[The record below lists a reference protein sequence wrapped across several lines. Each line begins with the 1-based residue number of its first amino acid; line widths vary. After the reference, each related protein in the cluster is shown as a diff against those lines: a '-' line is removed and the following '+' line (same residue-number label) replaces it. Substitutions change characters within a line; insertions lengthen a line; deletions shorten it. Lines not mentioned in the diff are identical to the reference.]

1 MKPRIVI
8 ILGPTGT
15 GKSEVAIDVAL
26 QVDGEVINADSQLV
40 YRHMDIGTAKPPASV
55 RQKVAHHL
63 IDVVDPDGEFN
74 AALYRELALKVIQ
87 DITARRKKAI
97 VCGGTGLYMR
107 ALTQGLFVGPA
118 KNPEVRKR
126 LEEEAR
132 ERGSDFLYQR
142 LRQVD
147 PDATDRIHPNDRY
160 RIIRALEVFELT
172 GKGISRWQKEH
183 GFKES
188 AFEVLK
194 IGLNREREELY
205 ALINRRCDE
214 MIGRGLVDEVN
225 GLVERGYSLDLP
237 ALQSVGYRQIG
248 LYLRGR
254 VALDEAVALM
264 KRDTRHLAKRQL
276 TWFRAD
282 KEILWFHPEKDRRKI
297 LETAKE
303 FFANGRET
311 LTKEFT
317 SK

>member
-1 MKPRIVI
+1 MKPRTVI

-282 KEILWFHPEKDRRKI
+282 KEIRWFHPERDRKQI
-297 LETAKE
+297 LDSVKE
-303 FFANGRET
+303 FFTGLRQVT
-311 LTKEFT
+311 G
-317 SK
+317 

>member
-1 MKPRIVI
+1 MKPKVVI
-8 ILGPTGT
+8 ILGPTGV
-15 GKSEVAIDVAL
+15 GKSEVAMEAAL
-26 QVDGEVINADSQLV
+26 EVGGEIINADSQLV
-40 YRHMDIGTAKPPASV
+40 YRHMDIGTAKPTASV

-87 DITARRKKAI
+87 DITARRKKAL

-107 ALTQGLFVGPA
+107 ALTQGLFVGPG

-147 PDATDRIHPNDRY
+147 PDATHRIHPNDRY

-254 VALDEAVALM
+254 LALDEAVALM

-282 KEILWFHPEKDRRKI
+282 KEIRWFHPERDRKQI
-297 LETAKE
+297 LDYVKE
-303 FFANGRET
+303 FFTGLRQVT
-311 LTKEFT
+311 G
-317 SK
+317 

>member
-1 MKPRIVI
+1 MKPKLLV

-237 ALQSVGYRQIG
+237 ALQSVGYRQTG

-282 KEILWFHPEKDRRKI
+282 KEIRWFHPERDRKQI
-297 LETAKE
+297 LDSVKE
-303 FFANGRET
+303 FFTGLRQVT
-311 LTKEFT
+311 G
-317 SK
+317 

>member
-1 MKPRIVI
+1 MKPRVVI
-8 ILGPTGT
+8 ILGPTGV

-26 QVDGEVINADSQLV
+26 RVEGEVINADSQLV

-63 IDVVDPDGEFN
+63 IDIVDPDGEFN

-87 DITARRKKAI
+87 DVIARRKKAI

-132 ERGSDFLYQR
+132 ERGSEFLYER

-160 RIIRALEVFELT
+160 RIVRALEIFELT

-183 GFKES
+183 GFRES

-225 GLVERGYSLDLP
+225 GLVERGYGLDLP

-254 VALDEAVALM
+254 VALDEAVALI

-276 TWFRAD
+276 TWFRGD
-282 KEILWFHPEKDRRKI
+282 KEIRWFHPERDRKQI
-297 LETAKE
+297 LDSVKE
-303 FFANGRET
+303 YFASLRRVAG
-311 LTKEFT
+311 
-317 SK
+317 

>member
-1 MKPRIVI
+1 MKPKLLV

-282 KEILWFHPEKDRRKI
+282 KEIRWFHPERDRKQI
-297 LETAKE
+297 LDSVKE
-303 FFANGRET
+303 FFTGLRQVT
-311 LTKEFT
+311 G
-317 SK
+317 

>member
-282 KEILWFHPEKDRRKI
+282 KEIRWFHPERDRKQI
-297 LETAKE
+297 LDSVKE
-303 FFANGRET
+303 FFTGLRQVT
-311 LTKEFT
+311 G
-317 SK
+317 

>member
-1 MKPRIVI
+1 MKPRTVI

-282 KEILWFHPEKDRRKI
+282 KEIRWFHPERDRKQI
-297 LETAKE
+297 LDSVKE
-303 FFANGRET
+303 FFASLRRVAG
-311 LTKEFT
+311 
-317 SK
+317 

>member
-282 KEILWFHPEKDRRKI
+282 KEIRWFHPERDRKQI
-297 LETAKE
+297 LDSVKE
-303 FFANGRET
+303 FFASLRRVAG
-311 LTKEFT
+311 
-317 SK
+317 